1 MANKKL
7 KAYMEDVSSLKW
19 MSKNVPKQWESAFI
33 RNCVSNEIT
42 RIKLTKKRFS
52 TENLT
57 K

>member
-1 MANKKL
+1 
-7 KAYMEDVSSLKW
+7 MEDVSSLKW